1 MVKVAPSVLSA
12 NFAELKKDLD
22 SIREC
27 GADWIHYDVMDGH
40 FVPNISFGYSILKD
54 ISKVTDKYLDVHL
67 MISDP
72 FKYVDNFIAS
82 NASLIVFHYEAV
94 EENEI
99 DKLIKHIKNNNV
111 DVGIAI
117 KPDTCQDVLK
127 PFLSQLDLVLVMSVE
142 PGFGGQTFNHSAI
155 EKISKLAKLREEN
168 NYHYLIEVDGG
179 INESTAKLCRQAG
192 VDVLVAGSYVFNSD
206 DYTKAIES
214 LKWK

>member
-1 MVKVAPSVLSA
+1 MVKIAPSLLSA
-12 NFAELKKDLD
+12 NFVCLKEEIDKIKVAE
-22 SIREC
+22 
-27 GADWIHYDVMDGH
+27 WIHYDVMDGH

-67 MISDP
+67 IDDP

-99 DKLIKHIKNNNV
+99 NKLINHIKNNNI

-117 KPDTCQDVLK
+117 KPDTCVDVLK
-127 PFLSQLDLVLVMSVE
+127 PFLSELDLVLVMSVE
-142 PGFGGQTFNHSAI
+142 PGFGGQTFNHSAL
-155 EKISKLAKLREEN
+155 EKISKLAKLREDN
-168 NYHYLIEVDGG
+168 NYCYLIEVDGG

-192 VDVLVAGSYVFNSD
+192 VDVLVAGSFVFNSD
-206 DYTKAIES
+206 DCTKAIES
-214 LKWK
+214 LR

>member
-1 MVKVAPSVLSA
+1 MVKIAPSLLSA
-12 NFAELKKDLD
+12 DFACLKKEIDK
-22 SIREC
+22 IKVAE
-27 GADWIHYDVMDGH
+27 WIHYDVMDGH

-54 ISKVTDKYLDVHL
+54 VSKVTDKYLDVHL

-99 DKLIKHIKNNNV
+99 NKLIKHIKNNNI

-192 VDVLVAGSYVFNSD
+192 VDVLVAGSYDFNSD

-214 LKWK
+214 LK

>member
-27 GADWIHYDVMDGH
+27 GADCIHYDVMDGH

-179 INESTAKLCRQAG
+179 INESTAKLCRQTG

-214 LKWK
+214 LK

>member
-1 MVKVAPSVLSA
+1 MVKIAPSLLSA
-12 NFAELKKDLD
+12 DFACLKKEIDK
-22 SIREC
+22 IKVAE
-27 GADWIHYDVMDGH
+27 WIHYDVMDGH

-54 ISKVTDKYLDVHL
+54 VSKVTDKYLDVHL

-99 DKLIKHIKNNNV
+99 NKLIKHIKNNNI

-214 LKWK
+214 LK

>member
-1 MVKVAPSVLSA
+1 MVKIAPSLLSA
-12 NFAELKKDLD
+12 NFACLKQEIDK
-22 SIREC
+22 IE
-27 GADWIHYDVMDGH
+27 AAEWIHYDVMDGH

-67 MISDP
+67 MINDP

-179 INESTAKLCRQAG
+179 INESTAKLCRQTG

-214 LKWK
+214 LK

>member
-1 MVKVAPSVLSA
+1 MVKIAPSLLSA
-12 NFAELKKDLD
+12 NFACLKQEIDK
-22 SIREC
+22 IE
-27 GADWIHYDVMDGH
+27 AAEWIHYDVMDGH

-82 NASLIVFHYEAV
+82 NASLIVFHYETV

-142 PGFGGQTFNHSAI
+142 PGFGGQRFNHSAI

-214 LKWK
+214 LK

>member
-1 MVKVAPSVLSA
+1 MVKIAPSLLSA
-12 NFAELKKDLD
+12 NFACLKQEIDK
-22 SIREC
+22 IE
-27 GADWIHYDVMDGH
+27 AAEWIHYDVMDGH

-94 EENEI
+94 EKNEI

-214 LKWK
+214 LK

>member
-1 MVKVAPSVLSA
+1 MVKIAPSLLSA
-12 NFAELKKDLD
+12 NFACLKQEIDK
-22 SIREC
+22 IE
-27 GADWIHYDVMDGH
+27 AAEWIKYDVMDGH

-99 DKLIKHIKNNNV
+99 DKLIKHIKNNNI

-214 LKWK
+214 LK

>member
-1 MVKVAPSVLSA
+1 MVKIAPSLLSA
-12 NFAELKKDLD
+12 DFACLKKEIDK
-22 SIREC
+22 IKVAE
-27 GADWIHYDVMDGH
+27 WIHYDVMDGH

-54 ISKVTDKYLDVHL
+54 VSKVTDKYLDVHL

-99 DKLIKHIKNNNV
+99 NKLIKHIKNNNI

-142 PGFGGQTFNHSAI
+142 PGFGGQTFDHSAI

-214 LKWK
+214 LK

>member
-1 MVKVAPSVLSA
+1 MVKIAPSLLSA
-12 NFAELKKDLD
+12 NFACLKEEIDK
-22 SIREC
+22 IKVAE
-27 GADWIHYDVMDGH
+27 WIHYDVMDGH

-67 MISDP
+67 MIDDP

-99 DKLIKHIKNNNV
+99 NKLIKHIKNNNI

-117 KPDTCQDVLK
+117 KPDTCVDVLK
-127 PFLSQLDLVLVMSVE
+127 PFLSELDLVLVMSVE
-142 PGFGGQTFNHSAI
+142 PGFGGQTFNHSAL
-155 EKISKLAKLREEN
+155 EKISKLAKLREDN
-168 NYHYLIEVDGG
+168 NYCYLIEVDGG

-192 VDVLVAGSYVFNSD
+192 VDVLVAGSFVFNSD
-206 DYTKAIES
+206 DCTKAIES
-214 LKWK
+214 LR

>member
-1 MVKVAPSVLSA
+1 MVKIAPSLLSA
-12 NFAELKKDLD
+12 NFACLKQEIDK
-22 SIREC
+22 IEAAE
-27 GADWIHYDVMDGH
+27 GIHYDVMDGH

-214 LKWK
+214 LK